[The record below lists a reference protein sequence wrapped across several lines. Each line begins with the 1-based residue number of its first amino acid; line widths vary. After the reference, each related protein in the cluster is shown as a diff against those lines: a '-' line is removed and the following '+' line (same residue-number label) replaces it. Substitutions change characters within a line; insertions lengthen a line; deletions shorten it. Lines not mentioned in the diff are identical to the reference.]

1 MIPELV
7 SWSQKDKSWRSSSAM
22 VSLRPAR
29 VTWVFVSEEKKTKQN
44 LHTQTY
50 THTHSREKKNTSHF
64 TETESQKNYLINLT
78 TLANQ
83 EYK

>member
-29 VTWVFVSEEKKTKQN
+29 VTWVLVSEEKKTKQN

-50 THTHSREKKNTSHF
+50 THTLSGGKNTSHF
-64 TETESQKNYLINLT
+64 TETESQKNYLINLM